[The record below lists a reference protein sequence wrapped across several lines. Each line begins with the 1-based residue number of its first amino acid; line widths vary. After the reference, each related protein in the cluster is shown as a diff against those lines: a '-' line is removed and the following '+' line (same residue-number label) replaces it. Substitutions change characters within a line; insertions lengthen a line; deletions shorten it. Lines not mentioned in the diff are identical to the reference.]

1 MCPNPDVPRSVR
13 DLPEIVS
20 PAQLPSQL
28 VVEAPPHLSQPTP
41 TEVTAE
47 AILVP
52 VLVDGFQEVAV
63 PYVLLAATTCQQ
75 GWGYLQ
81 HLIHGFPGEEV
92 KH

>member
-1 MCPNPDVPRSVR
+1 MGPSSVTKV
-13 DLPEIVS
+13 PEIVS

-28 VVEAPPHLSQPTP
+28 VVKAPPHLSQPAP

-47 AILVP
+47 AILMP

-63 PYVLLAATTCQQ
+63 PYVLLAAATCQQ

-81 HLIHGFPGEEV
+81 HLIHGFPEEEEEEA